1 MSFVAKYKKEI
12 IGGLIAIV
20 AFEYFLHPIFH
31 YSGPFFFRIAES
43 VSNSAVDR
51 LFAQAA
57 LGTGPNPALDWLQ
70 IFSGFVVGLTAV
82 MIIVLVRGDAGDAHQ
97 TPTNT
102 SLPEE
107 AGDTMPMV
115 TPPPQ
120 VSTRWK
126 VGFVVF
132 VAILD
137 VTLFLMLWSNLFQFR
152 IVTSFQQHMTAIAPF
167 ITDQQAKQFR
177 SRWTQMRTKGDYD
190 VIYRDLQKIADSNGI
205 RLPPNYMYTPIHL

>member
-43 VSNSAVDR
+43 VSDSAVDR

-70 IFSGFVVGLTAV
+70 IFAGFIVGLTAV
-82 MIIVLVRGDAGDAHQ
+82 ITIVLVRDDAGDAHQ

-102 SLPEE
+102 SLPDTADDTLPTVTPRRRL
-107 AGDTMPMV
+107 AGDGRWRLSFLSPS
-115 TPPPQ
+115 
-120 VSTRWK
+120 ST
-126 VGFVVF
+126 
-132 VAILD
+132 LP
-137 VTLFLMLWSNLFQFR
+137 
-152 IVTSFQQHMTAIAPF
+152 SF
-167 ITDQQAKQFR
+167 
-177 SRWTQMRTKGDYD
+177 
-190 VIYRDLQKIADSNGI
+190 
-205 RLPPNYMYTPIHL
+205 

>member
-43 VSNSAVDR
+43 VSSSAVDR

-70 IFSGFVVGLTAV
+70 IFAGFIVAVTAF
-82 MIIVLVRGDAGDAHQ
+82 IAIDLVRGDAHQ

-102 SLPEE
+102 SLTET
-107 AGDTMPMV
+107 ADDTMPRV

-126 VGFVVF
+126 VAFVVF

-137 VTLFLMLWSNLFQFR
+137 VALFLMLWSVLFQFR

-205 RLPPNYMYTPIHL
+205 RLPPNYMYTPMHL

>member
-1 MSFVAKYKKEI
+1 MRFVAKYKKEI

-20 AFEYFLHPIFH
+20 AFEYFLRPIFH
-31 YSGPFFFRIAES
+31 YAGPFFFRIAES

-57 LGTGPNPALDWLQ
+57 LGTGPNPGFDWLQ
-70 IFSGFVVGLTAV
+70 ILSGFIVSVTAV
-82 MIIVLVRGDAGDAHQ
+82 ITIDLVRGDSGEAHH

-102 SLPEE
+102 SLPEK
-107 AGDTMPMV
+107 ADDTMLTV

-120 VSTRWK
+120 VSRQWK
-126 VGFVVF
+126 VAIVVLF
-132 VAILD
+132 AIVD
-137 VTLFLMLWSNLFQFR
+137 VILVLILWSDLFQLR
-152 IVTSFQQHMTAIAPF
+152 VVTSFQQHMPAIAPF

-205 RLPPNYMYTPIHL
+205 RLPPNYIYTPGHL